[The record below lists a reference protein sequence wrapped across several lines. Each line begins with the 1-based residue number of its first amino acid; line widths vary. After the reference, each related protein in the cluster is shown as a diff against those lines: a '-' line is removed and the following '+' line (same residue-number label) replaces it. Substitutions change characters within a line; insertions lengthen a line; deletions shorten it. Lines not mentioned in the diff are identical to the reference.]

1 MLASQNKVRFGVEI
15 TETKADFKEN
25 LRGEVKM
32 KVTMPMMGKYTHNI
46 DAKNRFFIPAKHRE
60 ALGATFVIY
69 PNIRNK
75 RSLIISSLEYLEY
88 CMNNIRE
95 SKVLTGKEKA
105 MMIQYLNS
113 NGDTLTPD
121 SQGRVV
127 IASSLVE
134 LAGLGGATVI
144 EGCYDHA
151 EIYAAEVYHSHSEEE
166 IDYIIRRYEEADL

>member
-1 MLASQNKVRFGVEI
+1 
-15 TETKADFKEN
+15 
-25 LRGEVKM
+25 M
-32 KVTMPMMGKYTHNI
+32 KVTTPMMGRYTHNI

-75 RSLIISSLEYLEY
+75 RSLIISSFEYLED
-88 CMNNIRE
+88 CMNSIKE
-95 SKVLTGKEKA
+95 SKVLSGKEKA
-105 MMIQYLNS
+105 RMIQYLNS

-127 IASSLVE
+127 IASSLVD
-134 LAGLGGATVI
+134 LAGLGGPTVI

-151 EIYAAEVYHSHSEEE
+151 EIFAEEIYNETSDEE
-166 IDYIIRRYEEADL
+166 IDSIIQRYEEADL